1 MGYLLKEALKT
12 ICGVNQWSYAVFWK
26 FGCQNP
32 QLLIWEDCY
41 YEPLRCCVPPPT
53 AGSVI
58 GKVPM
63 GEFDGCLVPPDNLF
77 ARPENHASDKIQS
90 LIDKM
95 MIKNQIN
102 ILGEGIIGRA
112 AFTGNHQWILSSSY
126 NGDAYPPEVQHEMRQ
141 QFSAGMQT
149 VAVVPITPH
158 GVIQVGSSLHI
169 MENVRFVDEVRS
181 LILQLRF
188 VPGSVSSD
196 TYPAKLAVS
205 IGMPAADLSRNGM
218 AAPTVVMSANANS
231 SGFANHRS
239 CSQITRVQDYPWTT
253 ALGFQ
258 TPNQPLSLLESRGQ
272 LGARD
277 VGSQSACSTLE
288 VWPHQQAASSNKRTG
303 SCHQNGFGQSGV
315 NHNHI
320 ASTEMN
326 LYSDVCA
333 RNLVSEKSHALDGCI
348 TSQLRIN
355 NAVDIDMHKVSDIAP
370 LHGVNNGMSYQL
382 KEISRPVFTN
392 MDEVKVRG
400 SLSSNLE
407 GIPLMSVDGHKTTK
421 MSDLLSGGS
430 NQTNHPTDMQATGID
445 FPSGQLKMESALAGV
460 FSGSDEHVSVKELIP
475 QSLLDF
481 ENCNSTNFR
490 HVEETSH
497 NSSGDDLFDILGV
510 EFKNKILSSNFGK
523 VDGGGLDGSPGK
535 MGKETLVS
543 VLEQDS
549 DSALYSTSESFSES
563 GVFLGAGAGGGDL
576 LDAVITRAPKQ
587 CADDVVSCKT
597 TITNVSSSSLPGSSP
612 SYSCFSVLDKVQGES
627 IGFPKP
633 LVKVGTTAPC
643 SFISGCSKEGTRS
656 HSFCGSQISSWVEQS
671 HAMKLDSSVS
681 TGYSKKPDELVK
693 SNRKRLKPGE
703 NPRPRP
709 KDRQMIQDRVKELRE
724 IVPNGTKCSIDALL
738 ERTIK
743 HMLFLQSVT
752 KHGDKL
758 KQTAESKIIDREG
771 GLLLKDNFEGGATWA
786 FEVGSQVCPIIVED
800 LNAPRQMLVE
810 MLCQE
815 RGYFLEIADIIRGL
829 GLTILKGVMEAR
841 KDNIWAQFAVEA
853 NRDVTRMEIFMS
865 LVPLLE
871 KTTKGGLVQDTAMER
886 VQMVQ
891 PCIAVAMPKTVQ

>member
-32 QLLIWEDCY
+32 KLLIWEECY

-63 GEFDGCLVPPDNLF
+63 GEFDGCLVTPDNHF
-77 ARPENHASDKIQS
+77 ARPENHAADKIQS

-102 ILGEGIIGRA
+102 IVGEGIIGRA

-126 NGDAYPPEVQHEMRQ
+126 NGDAYPLEVQNEMLH

-149 VAVVPITPH
+149 VAVIPITLH

-181 LILQLRF
+181 LILQLGF
-188 VPGSVSSD
+188 VPGSVCSD
-196 TYPAKLAVS
+196 TYEAKLAVS
-205 IGMPAADLSRNGM
+205 LGMPVANLSRNGK
-218 AAPTVVMSANANS
+218 VMSTNANL
-231 SGFANHRS
+231 SGLANHQS
-239 CSQITRVQDYPWTT
+239 CSQITRVQDSPWTS

-258 TPNQPLSLLESRGQ
+258 TSNQPLSLLESHGQ
-272 LGARD
+272 LGAKD
-277 VGSQSACSTLE
+277 VGSQSVCSTLE
-288 VWPHQQAASSNKRTG
+288 VWPHQQAALSNVRTE
-303 SCHQNGFGQSGV
+303 SYHRSGFGQSGV
-315 NHNHI
+315 TRNHMI
-320 ASTEMN
+320 STEMN

-333 RNLVSEKSHALDGCI
+333 RNLIIEKSRALDGCG

-355 NAVDIDMHKVSDIAP
+355 GAGHIDMHKVSDITP
-370 LHGVNNGMSYQL
+370 LHGVNNGMSCQL

-400 SLSSNLE
+400 SDSSNLE
-407 GIPLMSVDGHKTTK
+407 GIPLLSVDDRTTTE
-421 MSDLLSGGS
+421 MSHLLSGGS
-430 NQTNHPTDMQATGID
+430 NQTNHPMDMKATGID
-445 FPSGQLKMESALAGV
+445 FPSGQLQMESALAGA
-460 FSGSDEHVSVKELIP
+460 FNDSNEHVSVKELIP
-475 QSLLDF
+475 QSRHAY
-481 ENCNSTNFR
+481 EKRNSTNFR
-490 HVEETSH
+490 FVEETSH

-510 EFKNKILSSNFGK
+510 EFKNKILNSNFGK
-523 VDGGGLDGSPGK
+523 VNGGGLDGSPGK
-535 MGKETLVS
+535 MGKETLIS
-543 VLEQDS
+543 VLKQDS
-549 DSALYSTSESFSES
+549 GSALYSTSESFSES

-576 LDAVITRAPKQ
+576 LDAVVTRAPKQ
-587 CADDVVSCKT
+587 CADDAVSCKMT
-597 TITNVSSSSLPGSSP
+597 LTNVSSSSVPSSSS
-612 SYSCFSVLDKVQGES
+612 SYSCFSVLDKVQRES
-627 IGFPKP
+627 FGFPKP
-633 LVKVGTTAPC
+633 LEKVGTTAPC
-643 SFISGCSKEGTRS
+643 SFISGQSKEGTRS

-671 HAMKLDSSVS
+671 HAMKRDSSVS
-681 TGYSKKPDELVK
+681 TGYSKKPDERIK

-724 IVPNGTKCSIDALL
+724 IVPNGAKCSIDALL
-738 ERTIK
+738 EHTIK
-743 HMLFLQSVT
+743 HMLFLQGVT
-752 KHGDKL
+752 KHADKL
-758 KQTAESKIIDREG
+758 KQTAESKMQIIDREG

-786 FEVGSQVCPIIVED
+786 FEVGSQSMVCPIIVED
-800 LNAPRQMLVE
+800 LNPPRQMLVE

-829 GLTILKGVMEAR
+829 GLTILKGVVEAR
-841 KDNIWAQFAVEA
+841 NDKIWAQFAVEA

-871 KTTKGGLVQDTAMER
+871 KTAKGSPVQDTAMER
-886 VQMVQ
+886 IPMVQ
-891 PCIAVAMPKTVQ
+891 PCMAAAMPKIVQ